1 MPLDSSDL
9 YARSGAAVLLAPLV
23 AAGMDAATMA
33 HALLAPSVYPDL
45 TATDL
50 ARLLAIGFGPDTRTL
65 RAALQDMQ
73 RYAPATIEAALAALP
88 AAHAGPNGDAGYS
101 FSGDTS
107 VVLQLTNYDQIAY
120 REATGGYPSSPNE
133 LVDLDNTGFTLQLMA
148 RPHAVR
154 GETPLVVYR
163 CQPGDS
169 VRSRQWVL
177 PGTAD
182 VALSLSI
189 RDGTLC
195 LQSIS
200 PTWRSGIPSDP
211 KLTSVW
217 ARGPLAAGEWSLIT
231 FTIAYG
237 GYAILYANG
246 EPLGA
251 GQGSPT
257 ALSNLRWTFASD
269 GRKGFVGDLLWLA
282 LWKGVRTPDQVAA
295 TPARLLTADEVKA
308 WQPQG
313 LGGYWPFTSVARGH
327 VPDQTTVSNTGDLF
341 TPAAAPAPD
350 PEGYRFDGT
359 TYLRTR
365 FSTIDRAQ
373 IMLDQPGLATLQS
386 AATDGF
392 TFHAVFQLDSLDDD
406 DLPIFAAQQAPREAR
421 SATFIALPNSDG
433 IFLRLALRKGVPVL
447 QGVAD
452 RRFPGSNTAIN
463 LTGSA
468 AVIPNTRSTLALTF
482 ASGGTYTPGVWQLIL
497 NGKMVAS
504 TSAGSWGS
512 ADFRWLFAGDQRVGF
527 KGQVLSF
534 ALWKG
539 ARTAEQVAAMLP
551 RRLSIDELRAAVAQ
565 GLGGYWPMESLM
577 APIVADQ
584 TPLGDTAD
592 LLRIQP

>member
-1 MPLDSSDL
+1 MPFDSNDL
-9 YARSGAAVLLAPLV
+9 HARSGAAVLLAPLV

-33 HALLAPSVYPDL
+33 HALLAPRVYPDL
-45 TATDL
+45 AATDL
-50 ARLLAIGFGPDTRTL
+50 ARLLAIGFGSDTRTL
-65 RAALQDMQ
+65 RAALQGTQ
-73 RYAPATIEAALAALP
+73 RYAPATVEAALAALP
-88 AAHAGPNGDAGYS
+88 VPYAGPNGEAGYS

-133 LVDLDNTGFTLQLMA
+133 LVDIDNTGFTLQLMV

-154 GETPLVVYR
+154 GETPLVAYR

-169 VRSRQWVL
+169 ARGQQWVL
-177 PGTAD
+177 PGSAD
-182 VALSLSI
+182 ASLSLSI

-195 LQSIS
+195 LQRIS

-211 KLTSVW
+211 KLIAVW
-217 ARGPLAAGEWSLIT
+217 AGRPLAAGEWSLIT
-231 FTIAYG
+231 LTIAYG
-237 GYAILYANG
+237 GYAILYVNG
-246 EPLGA
+246 EPLGT
-251 GQGSPT
+251 GLGSSTPLT
-257 ALSNLRWTFASD
+257 NLRWTFAGD
-269 GRKGFVGDLLWLA
+269 GRTGFVGDLLWLA
-282 LWKGVRTPDQVAA
+282 MWRGVRTPDQIAA

-313 LGGYWPFTSVARGH
+313 LGGYWPFTSVVKGH
-327 VPDQTTVSNTGDLF
+327 VPDQTAVSNTGDLF
-341 TPAAAPAPD
+341 TMAAAPACD
-350 PEGYRFDGT
+350 SEGCRFDGT

-373 IMLDQPGLATLQS
+373 IMLDHPGRATLQS

-392 TFHAVFQLDSLDDD
+392 TFHAVFQLDSVDDD

-421 SATFIALPNSDG
+421 SATWLALPNSDG
-433 IFLRLALRKGVPVL
+433 IFLRLSLRKGVPVL

-452 RRFPGSNTAIN
+452 RRFGSSTAIN

-468 AVIPNTRSTLALTF
+468 TVTPHARSAIALAF
-482 ASGGTYTPGVWQLIL
+482 SGSGTYTPGVWQLML
-497 NGKMVAS
+497 NGKVVTS

-527 KGQVLSF
+527 KGKVLSF

-539 ARTAEQVAAMLP
+539 ARIAEQVTAMLP
-551 RRLSIDELRAAVAQ
+551 RRLTNDELRAAVAQ
-565 GLGGYWPMESLM
+565 GLGGYWPMDSLM

-592 LLRIQP
+592 LLRLQP